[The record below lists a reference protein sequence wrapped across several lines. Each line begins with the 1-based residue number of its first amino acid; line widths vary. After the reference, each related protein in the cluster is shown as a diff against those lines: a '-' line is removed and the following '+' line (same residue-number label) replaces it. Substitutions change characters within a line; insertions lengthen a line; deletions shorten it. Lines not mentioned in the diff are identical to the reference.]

1 MELQD
6 FIKDTLVQIA
16 TGVIEAQKQL
26 KETDCLINPEGYS
39 LEHGN
44 IRKGYDK
51 EYRSVQKVKMNVV
64 LSITEST
71 ESKSGIGVA
80 KIVQAGINSQETNS
94 NNKVTSIEFEVPIA
108 FPVTEH

>member
-1 MELQD
+1 MELQE

-26 KETDCLINPEGYS
+26 KQTDCLINPEGYTVG
-39 LEHGN
+39 HGD
-44 IRKGYDK
+44 IRKGYNK

-64 LSITEST
+64 LNITEST

-80 KIVQAGINSQETNS
+80 KVIQAGINNEEKEMS
-94 NNKVTSIEFEVPIA
+94 NKVTSIEFEVPIA
-108 FPVTEH
+108 FPVMEH